1 MNYIA
6 TLASVSAEAIDRYR
20 TGAATADLPVSRIE
34 ECPHDLIEMEIQPL
48 GRVLAEAI
56 DIGQPLRNE
65 GWHPLRAPV
74 VADPETVM
82 ARAMKLEDA
91 WQKAEPQLGG
101 MMAEALSPSINRV
114 RALYAHA
121 AAKNEAVL
129 SFLSAPDDESKAA
142 RSLIPTVHVSV

>member
-1 MNYIA
+1 MDYIA
-6 TLASVSAEAIDRYR
+6 TLASVSTDAIDRYR
-20 TGAATADLPVSRIE
+20 SGSPDAALAVSRVE
-34 ECPHDLIEMEIQPL
+34 TCPHDLIEMEIQPL
-48 GRVLAEAI
+48 GRALAEAI

-91 WQKAEPQLGG
+91 WHKAEPQLGG
-101 MMAEALSPSINRV
+101 MMADALSPSIDSV

-121 AAKNEAVL
+121 AEKNEAVV
-129 SFLSAPDDESKAA
+129 SFLSAPDDEAKAK
-142 RSLIPTVHVSV
+142 RSLVPTVTITS